1 MGAAL
6 LRDNVSLKVHAYV
19 HCLVV
24 LHGLPAPYAGI
35 IFLQMGY
42 TLEALALDSRFGLA
56 FGKAIRASN
65 GCGGIRRRIWCIDG
79 RGPRI
84 VVCRLHVGLRHCWNG

>member
-6 LRDNVSLKVHAYV
+6 LRDNVPLKVDAYV
-19 HCLVV
+19 HRLVV

-42 TLEALALDSRFGLA
+42 TLEALALDPRLGLA
-56 FGKAIRASN
+56 Y
-65 GCGGIRRRIWCIDG
+65 
-79 RGPRI
+79 
-84 VVCRLHVGLRHCWNG
+84 LRQQPVRWD